1 LEALHKPFHVFL
13 APCFE
18 IPAVGHLSLGANRM
32 RLLSPEP
39 RVRFALLLL
48 FIVAFILLGVF
59 VPVNRE
65 AVDAFLKRIPLVYAS
80 VAFAFLY
87 VFGTFVVWY
96 LKDPLKIVGAIVFG
110 AYLSALLIYIAEII
124 NACIFFKISKNLG
137 QDYVEQSL
145 KGRLKRFYERIDEIN
160 LGWIFLLRAVPLIPY
175 RVLDISFGLSNLSF
189 KKYILIVIL
198 ASLPRIFWVQF
209 ILAGIKGF
217 SMNAA
222 VAYFNQNN
230 VVFFLSLAYFLIT
243 LIVAFRIRK
252 KLK

>member
-1 LEALHKPFHVFL
+1 
-13 APCFE
+13 
-18 IPAVGHLSLGANRM
+18 M
-32 RLLSPEP
+32 RLLFTEP

-48 FIVAFILLGVF
+48 FVIAFVILGSL
-59 VPVNRE
+59 VPVDKETIN
-65 AVDAFLKRIPLVYAS
+65 AFLKRVPLVYAS
-80 VAFAFLY
+80 VAFTFLY

-96 LKDPLKIVGAIVFG
+96 LKDPLKVVGAIVLG
-110 AYLSALLIYIAEII
+110 AYLSTLLIYIAEII
-124 NACIFFKISKNLG
+124 NACIFFQISNSLG
-137 QDYVEQSL
+137 KDYVERSV
-145 KGRLKRFYERIDEIN
+145 KGRFKRSYERIDDIN
-160 LGWIFLLRAVPLIPY
+160 TGWIFLLRAVPLIPY
-175 RVLDISFGLSNLSF
+175 RVLDISFGLSKLPL

-230 VVFFLSLAYFLIT
+230 VVFFLSLAYFVIT

-252 KLK
+252 KFE